1 MQASPALVPVA
12 LSALPILV
20 TIFALAFGVRSLRA
34 ALLGIAAAALGVAI
48 AFPVPLEDVAPAVL
62 QWSPLLLEV
71 LLIIGGGLLLAEA
84 IGRGGGQRDLATWL
98 GARSGGGDGG
108 IATALLVVHGVTP
121 FAESLTGFGIGV
133 TIAIPLLVRLGW
145 SPGRAVALGLLG
157 LCAVPWGSMAPG
169 MLVAATMADVSFHDL
184 GVASA
189 VLSAIPFVA
198 TGVVAAWIASTPSVR
213 DSDAESGEGRGSASP
228 IPTRRL
234 RAVALGIASGL
245 VLTATV
251 TGANAVF
258 GTAPAGALGALAVV
272 ALHLIAA
279 RVASAR
285 REGEA
290 SPLGAAGRRAL
301 LSYAVLL
308 GGVLASGAV
317 IRLLQLPETWRLLSS
332 PALWLFLA
340 TLCFMVARR
349 GLSENESPAFA
360 PRALLRSTASSWSR
374 VAPVAALFIVL
385 GVLMAVSGM
394 ARTLAETLA
403 LLGPAYLALA
413 PAVGALGGFVT
424 GSNTGANAMFASTQA
439 EIAHSLGADPLW
451 FMAAHNVG
459 ASFLVMP
466 SPGKIELGIELAP
479 TGAADHRRWIWRVIL
494 GTCAAVVVLLGAV
507 NLALGLLL

>member
-1 MQASPALVPVA
+1 MQAFPAWVPVA

-20 TIFALAFGVRSLRA
+20 TIVALAFGVRSLRA
-34 ALLGIAAAALGVAI
+34 ALLGIAAAAVGIAI
-48 AFPVPLEDVAPAVL
+48 AFPVPLADVAPAVL

-98 GARSGGGDGG
+98 GARSGGGTT
-108 IATALLVVHGVTP
+108 TALLVVHGVTP

-198 TGVVAAWIASTPSVR
+198 TGVVAAWIASTPSAR
-213 DSDAESGEGRGSASP
+213 DSDAETGEERGSASP
-228 IPTRRL
+228 TPPRRL
-234 RAVALGIASGL
+234 RAVALGVCSGL

-272 ALHLIAA
+272 ALHLIAS
-279 RVASAR
+279 RVARAR

-308 GGVLASGAV
+308 GGVLASGAA
-317 IRLLQLPETWRLLSS
+317 IRLLQLPEAWRLVSS

-340 TLCFMVARR
+340 TLCFVLARR
-349 GLSENESPAFA
+349 GLPESESPGS
-360 PRALLRSTASSWSR
+360 PPGALLRSTASSWSR
-374 VAPVAALFIVL
+374 VAPVAALFIAL

-439 EIAHSLGADPLW
+439 EIAHSLGADALW

-479 TGAADHRRWIWRVIL
+479 AGAADHRRWIWRVIL

-507 NLALGLLL
+507 NLALGLLR